1 MILDGVSFFLCDRQ
15 KRFSVFFYVILI
27 FYFLFCHTD
36 FLYFY
41 NNMFLLY
48 FYNNMFLL
56 AFYNKGN
63 LL

>member
-1 MILDGVSFFLCDRQ
+1 MVLDGVSFFLCDRA
-15 KRFSVFFYVILI
+15 KTI
-27 FYFLFCHTD
+27 FYFLLCHTD
-36 FLYFY
+36 F
-41 NNMFLLY
+41 LY

>member
-1 MILDGVSFFLCDRQ
+1 MVLDGVSFFLCDRA
-15 KRFSVFFYVILI
+15 KTI
-27 FYFLFCHTD
+27 FCFLLCHTDLLFFCHTD
-36 FLYFY
+36 F
-41 NNMFLLY
+41 LY